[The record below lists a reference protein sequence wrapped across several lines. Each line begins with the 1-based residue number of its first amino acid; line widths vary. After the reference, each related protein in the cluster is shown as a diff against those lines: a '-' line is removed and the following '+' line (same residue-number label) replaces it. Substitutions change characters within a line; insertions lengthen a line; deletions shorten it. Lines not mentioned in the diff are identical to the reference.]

1 MGFAVPLASWF
12 RGPLRERVREAVLGP
27 RLLDT
32 GIFDP
37 KFLEKIVAEHQSG
50 VRDFTA
56 PLWSLLM
63 FESFCRQRE
72 GEASPSSRESAALV
86 AE

>member
-1 MGFAVPLASWF
+1 M
-12 RGPLRERVREAVLGP
+12 REAVLGP

-32 GIFDP
+32 GIFDER
-37 KFLEKIVAEHQSG
+37 FLEKIVAEHQSG
-50 VRDFTA
+50 VRDFSA

-63 FESFCRQRE
+63 FEAFCRQRE
-72 GEASPSSRESAALV
+72 GETIPSSPESAALV